1 MAVEIV
7 INWLVRL
14 PVVGNVSYLEV
25 LKVIEDWEYSWRGDF
40 KSTGRQKIPIHLAF
54 DPLLTKNRPEA

>member
-7 INWLVRL
+7 IDWLVGL

-25 LKVIEDWEYSWRGDF
+25 LKVIEDWEYSWRGF
-40 KSTGRQKIPIHLAF
+40 KSTGRQTITIRLAF
-54 DPLLTKNRPEA
+54 DSLLTKNRPEA